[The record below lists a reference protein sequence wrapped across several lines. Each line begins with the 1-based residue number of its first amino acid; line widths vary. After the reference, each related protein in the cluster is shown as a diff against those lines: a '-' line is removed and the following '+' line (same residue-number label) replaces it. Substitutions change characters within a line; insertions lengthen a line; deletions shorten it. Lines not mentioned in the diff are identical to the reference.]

1 MVRSFDAQLC
11 VLGTRTASTN
21 QQRAQMCPNLRLKRF
36 WSLLHAYNNRKYVIF
51 TLNLT
56 CHRFWLLWN
65 MWFNSS
71 VVQWIT
77 LMFSQVTGQTRG
89 VTLIF
94 HMCVRGWM
102 WQVPSLPHL
111 LALSYLPAAPR
122 AGVLFYTRWKIHS
135 HFIHYYTWRLHCSD
149 FFFLS
154 AVCIQMKKNLN

>member
-1 MVRSFDAQLC
+1 
-11 VLGTRTASTN
+11 
-21 QQRAQMCPNLRLKRF
+21 MCPGDKDSLNQSAKSPNVSKSPPQTV
-36 WSLLHAYNNRKYVIF
+36 WSLLHAYKTESMSSSPWIWHAPVLTFVEYVIQQQ
-51 TLNLT
+51 
-56 CHRFWLLWN
+56 W
-65 MWFNSS
+65 
-71 VVQWIT
+71 VQWIT

-122 AGVLFYTRWKIHS
+122 AGVLFYTRWKSTPILY
-135 HFIHYYTWRLHCSD
+135 IITLERLHCSD

-154 AVCIQMKKNLN
+154 SVCIQMKKI